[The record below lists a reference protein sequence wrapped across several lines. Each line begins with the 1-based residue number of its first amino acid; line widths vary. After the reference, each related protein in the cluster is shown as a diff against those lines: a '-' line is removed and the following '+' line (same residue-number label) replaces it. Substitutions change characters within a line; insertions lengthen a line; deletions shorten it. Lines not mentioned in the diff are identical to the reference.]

1 MKKRILLSIISI
13 VMLVSFSSCSDEY
26 ITEEHYHVTNVNGST
41 FINYEYTVNA
51 NNWVT
56 QDGLN
61 YYYASF
67 QNQDITQYVENNG
80 AVVAYVW
87 EDERWNQL
95 PYVFPYYSASE
106 DATWGENIR
115 FDWKKGEVTF
125 IIQDLDGGLP
135 EGMANVPT
143 MYFKVCVMY

>member
-1 MKKRILLSIISI
+1 MKKISLISI
-13 VMLVSFSSCSDEY
+13 LSAMLLLMVGCTKEY
-26 ITEEHYHVTNVNGST
+26 ITHEHYYQTIVDGST
-41 FINYEYTVNA
+41 LLNYEYIVNP
-51 NNWVT
+51 NDWVT
-56 QDGLN
+56 EDGVG

-67 QNQDITQYVENNG
+67 NNQDITQAVEDNG

-87 EDERWNQL
+87 SDGRWNLL
-95 PYVFPYYSASE
+95 PYVFPYYSAAE

-135 EGMANVPT
+135 EGMENIGQ
-143 MYFKVCVMY
+143 MIFKVCILK